1 MDSSFSSNTLEI
13 VRGVADNI
21 YHYAVDGDASTN
33 GAYIPS
39 FGASYNA
46 KNSRYVYDS
55 ASASG
60 KIVED
65 IEVRSV
71 ESGSVAAAL
80 GLQAGDVITSLTLG
94 DAEYTLGRSYNIAD
108 ILLSARAGDA
118 ISCTYA
124 RGGESAES
132 GSYTLSQGDLAS
144 LA

>member
-1 MDSSFSSNTLEI
+1 M
-13 VRGVADNI
+13 
-21 YHYAVDGDASTN
+21 
-33 GAYIPS
+33 
-39 FGASYNA
+39 
-46 KNSRYVYDS
+46 
-55 ASASG
+55 
-60 KIVED
+60 ED

-80 GLQAGDVITSLTLG
+80 GLRAGDVITSLTLG

-118 ISCTYA
+118 ISCTYT